1 MPFPEKWNITP
12 VARLPDAVPQLK
24 EWVEGLSKD
33 VAMRPPS
40 GDDDIL
46 TKPSSPRQ
54 DKEKKRKRAPSS
66 PSSEK
71 KKPRKRLARKP
82 KKSTSARGSSEP
94 EGGGAELH
102 LVREAG
108 EEAGIEASGDTGK
121 APQEAL
127 GPIDI
132 AESPSFTDL
141 MFNEAQGAQERPI
154 EGAHRS
160 NDPFRIFF
168 DGMDSAATEDTI
180 GFGDLE
186 IPRKS
191 LPSEASGPSSSP
203 KLVDQF
209 PALSANPDR
218 KKSIVI
224 SFPEDA
230 RVLSAPV
237 GASVLHHETFLRY
250 RDELKQLKAKV
261 RELTEKRDAF
271 KLLSEEIEWEVK
283 NLRAKLEVARKEH
296 ADLVEQVQQK
306 PDRIDKL
313 RAEMDI
319 VKAETDEWRGRMDRL
334 ASEKELRAAKERA
347 EVQIKKVEELQSR
360 LGSAVSDRESL
371 AKELRTAKSEV
382 IVVKA
387 EADEMVA
394 QYKAHAEAAQ
404 DLVKTIVEHIK
415 WQSRREA
422 LEEVH
427 FRGFDLSA
435 EIKNAKV
442 LEAEARKLAYAEEE
456 DSEES
461 EDLGKS
467 EGGGG
472 PEGDD
477 AAPDED

>member
-1 MPFPEKWNITP
+1 MARDFEGP
-12 VARLPDAVPQLK
+12 VG
-24 EWVEGLSKD
+24 GLSKD

-82 KKSTSARGSSEP
+82 KKSTSAR
-94 EGGGAELH
+94 
-102 LVREAG
+102 
-108 EEAGIEASGDTGK
+108 
-121 APQEAL
+121 
-127 GPIDI
+127 
-132 AESPSFTDL
+132 
-141 MFNEAQGAQERPI
+141 
-154 EGAHRS
+154 
-160 NDPFRIFF
+160 
-168 DGMDSAATEDTI
+168 
-180 GFGDLE
+180 
-186 IPRKS
+186 
-191 LPSEASGPSSSP
+191 
-203 KLVDQF
+203 
-209 PALSANPDR
+209 
-218 KKSIVI
+218 
-224 SFPEDA
+224 
-230 RVLSAPV
+230 
-237 GASVLHHETFLRY
+237 ASVLHHETFLRY

-296 ADLVEQVQQK
+296 ADLVEQ
-306 PDRIDKL
+306 
-313 RAEMDI
+313 
-319 VKAETDEWRGRMDRL
+319 
-334 ASEKELRAAKERA
+334 LRAAKERA